1 MSPLWE
7 ALNTQPAGVPHQI
20 SGQPGAARYEPT
32 RAGPWKMVDFTE
44 IPFGRYEAMMRL
56 ARTLLDDSTPSQIL
70 IVTSPIRRYR
80 MTFDD

>member
-1 MSPLWE
+1 
-7 ALNTQPAGVPHQI
+7 
-20 SGQPGAARYEPT
+20 
-32 RAGPWKMVDFTE
+32 MVDFTE